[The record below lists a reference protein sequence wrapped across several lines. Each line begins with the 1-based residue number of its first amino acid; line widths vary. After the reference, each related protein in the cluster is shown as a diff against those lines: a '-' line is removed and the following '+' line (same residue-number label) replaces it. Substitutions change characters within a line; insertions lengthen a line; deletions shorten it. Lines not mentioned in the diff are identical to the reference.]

1 MKKTILVIMASR
13 IALSCFAFTSCEGN
27 TPKESAAVPSEIISS
42 LVSSLAWEN
51 TASYT
56 KTDIDALDDEEKEM
70 RLSVLY
76 GSVDGTLPDFAV
88 FEDYAFVTPG
98 GEMTARE
105 IGIFKLSSENNT
117 EEKINDA
124 KAFMQLRV
132 TNVKEI
138 FSGYAPEAVAMAENA
153 VINTWG
159 RYVYYIMADD
169 SAAVEAE
176 IIKAL
181 EAKAA

>member
-1 MKKTILVIMASR
+1 MKKTLLVILAA
-13 IALSCFAFTSCEGN
+13 IFALSCFAFTSCEGN
-27 TPKESAAVPSEIISS
+27 TPKESAAIPSEIISS

-51 TASYT
+51 TASYA
-56 KTDIDALDDEEKEM
+56 KTELDAIDAEEKEM

-76 GSVDGTLPDFAV
+76 GAVDGTLPDFSV

-98 GEMTARE
+98 GEMSARE
-105 IGIFKLSSENNT
+105 IGIFKLSSDNNT
-117 EEKINDA
+117 EEHVNDA

-138 FSGYAPEAVAMAENA
+138 FSGYAPDAVAMAENA
-153 VINTWG
+153 VISTWG

-169 SAAVEAE
+169 SSAVEAE

>member
-1 MKKTILVIMASR
+1 MKKTLLAVLAAL
-13 IALSCFAFTSCEGN
+13 IALSCFTLTSCEGGKA
-27 TPKESAAVPSEIISS
+27 KESTAVPSDVIAS

-51 TASYT
+51 TASY
-56 KTDIDALDDEEKEM
+56 KKADIDALEDEEKEM

-76 GSVDGTLPDFAV
+76 GAVDGTLPDFSV
-88 FEDYAFVTPG
+88 YEDYAFVTPG
-98 GEMTARE
+98 GEMSARE

-117 EEKINDA
+117 EEKINDT

-138 FSGYAPEAVAMAENA
+138 FSGYAPDAVAMADNA

-176 IIKAL
+176 LIKAL